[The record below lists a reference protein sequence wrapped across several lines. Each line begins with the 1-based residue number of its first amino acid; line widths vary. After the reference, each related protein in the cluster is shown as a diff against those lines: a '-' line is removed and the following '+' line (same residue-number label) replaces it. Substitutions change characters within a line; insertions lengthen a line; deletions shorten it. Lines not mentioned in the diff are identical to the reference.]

1 MTKINDTSEIKHVRP
16 LCSNCN
22 QKHEI
27 FGNGGAEKEAKNH
40 GVPFLGKIPID
51 ILLRLNSDE
60 GTPLFFK
67 NSQHPI
73 SQIFLNISKTI
84 VNQIEKKIVKM
95 PSINLN

>member
-1 MTKINDTSEIKHVRP
+1 
-16 LCSNCN
+16 
-22 QKHEI
+22 
-27 FGNGGAEKEAKNH
+27 
-40 GVPFLGKIPID
+40 
-51 ILLRLNSDE
+51 LLRLNSDE